1 MASVEQHAEVVV
13 LGAGIIGSTCA
24 YYLAAEGRD
33 VVLID
38 RQPGAGLE
46 TSFANG
52 GVLAPSMS
60 DPWAGAG
67 VPGYLLKSLGREE
80 APLLLRLR
88 AIPGM
93 MGWGLQFLRNCNHQA
108 WLKSTGITLS
118 LAKYSKRVLDNLL
131 QTLDIEHDR
140 SDTGTLHLL
149 RDSTSLKAGFS
160 LADVYRSLDLD
171 CTKLDRDQTIVME
184 PSLTAVK
191 DTILGS
197 VHYPDDRSGDAQ
209 VFSRCIASAAEDLG
223 VRLLWN
229 TTVRHLDVQSDH
241 SVVVEFDGKKLRT
254 NKLVIALGAQTP
266 FLGKA
271 LGLKI
276 PVYPAKG
283 YSVTLPF
290 GDWNGAPNLA
300 IADMTQK
307 IGMTRLGNRLRLA
320 GTVEFDG
327 YNTAINPRRCEM
339 LVTAAK
345 TNFPDL
351 PLGPGRIDWAG
362 LRPMTPDCRPII
374 GRVGSSN
381 VLLNTGHGAL
391 GWTLAAGS
399 ARIVSDLVVGRT
411 PEVDISGFD
420 PNRF

>member
-1 MASVEQHAEVVV
+1 M
-13 LGAGIIGSTCA
+13 
-24 YYLAAEGRD
+24 
-33 VVLID
+33 
-38 RQPGAGLE
+38 
-46 TSFANG
+46 
-52 GVLAPSMS
+52 
-60 DPWAGAG
+60 
-67 VPGYLLKSLGREE
+67 
-80 APLLLRLR
+80 
-88 AIPGM
+88 
-93 MGWGLQFLRNCNHQA
+93 
-108 WLKSTGITLS
+108 
-118 LAKYSKRVLDNLL
+118 
-131 QTLDIEHDR
+131 
-140 SDTGTLHLL
+140 
-149 RDSTSLKAGFS
+149 
-160 LADVYRSLDLD
+160 
-171 CTKLDRDQTIVME
+171 
-184 PSLTAVK
+184 
-191 DTILGS
+191 
-197 VHYPDDRSGDAQ
+197 
-209 VFSRCIASAAEDLG
+209 
-223 VRLLWN
+223 
-229 TTVRHLDVQSDH
+229 
-241 SVVVEFDGKKLRT
+241 
-254 NKLVIALGAQTP
+254 
-266 FLGKA
+266 
-271 LGLKI
+271 
-276 PVYPAKG
+276 
-283 YSVTLPF
+283 TLPF
-290 GDWNGAPNLA
+290 GDWNGAPNLV